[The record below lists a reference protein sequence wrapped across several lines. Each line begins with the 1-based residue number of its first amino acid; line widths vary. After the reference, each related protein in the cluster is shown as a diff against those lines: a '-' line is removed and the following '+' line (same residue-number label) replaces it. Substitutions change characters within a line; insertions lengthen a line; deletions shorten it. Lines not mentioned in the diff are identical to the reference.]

1 MSRLTLPRANLDV
14 SQESMTEFIARLK
27 QHKLVQWAVAYLA
40 AAWVLL
46 QAIDL
51 AVDSYDWPHGVMRI
65 AFGLIALGFVVA
77 LVLAWYHGEKG
88 RQRVSSAELLLI
100 ALVLAIGGGLLWRFG
115 RPASIPATA
124 AVAAASHIAT
134 SSPDAAQ
141 RNPGTAIPDSFAGA
155 ISSGVRSATPASTTH
170 GSPQT
175 IPIPAKSVA
184 VLPFVNMSGDA
195 KNDYFSDGITEEVLD
210 ALAQIPHL
218 KVAARTSAFAFK
230 GKAEDL
236 RKVGEVLDVATV
248 LEGSVQKSGDEVR
261 ITAQLIDTR
270 TGYHL
275 WSEKYDRKL
284 TSIFAVEDEIS
295 KAIADKLQVQ
305 LTDSD
310 NQSLVPQQAIDPRAH
325 DFYLRGLALLAARG
339 PALRDAVAA
348 FQNAVKIAP
357 DYAPAWGA
365 MAEAEALYPAY
376 QLDSMQAAST
386 RALASAKQ
394 ALALDPDLA
403 SAYVTQGMILVS
415 RWQWPQADR
424 AFQRALTLAPSDA
437 FVLNQY
443 AQFLLTT
450 GQLESALTASDRAQ
464 AVDPLNKVNG
474 VTRAYA
480 LYALH
485 RYQEAWAQVQRTL
498 VLYPDYLPARG
509 DAVDIAVA
517 LKNNL
522 EIDRQARLLAPLVGV
537 NPDDLAQRT
546 LARANPSL
554 RAAVVQ
560 RLKTSSVGAASRHVP
575 QVVMAGGLAQL
586 GERDEALDLLE
597 GAVDHPDGMD
607 ISGIWTPTFDSIRD
621 DPRFKSLLK
630 QMGLPYTPAKG
641 TAP

>member
-1 MSRLTLPRANLDV
+1 M
-14 SQESMTEFIARLK
+14 EEFFARLK
-27 QHKLVQWAVAYLA
+27 EHKLVQWTLAYIAVSFGMLPVLDIVAERFGWSQTVERCAIIALA
-40 AAWVLL
+40 TGFFMMLVIAWFHGERGQKRVTRTEHVLL
-46 QAIDL
+46 
-51 AVDSYDWPHGVMRI
+51 AVLVLLGGLTMWRI
-65 AFGLIALGFVVA
+65 GPAVTREVVA
-77 LVLAWYHGEKG
+77 KSTVAMPKT
-88 RQRVSSAELLLI
+88 A
-100 ALVLAIGGGLLWRFG
+100 
-115 RPASIPATA
+115 ATA
-124 AVAAASHIAT
+124 ASVAA
-134 SSPDAAQ
+134 
-141 RNPGTAIPDSFAGA
+141 
-155 ISSGVRSATPASTTH
+155 
-170 GSPQT
+170 
-175 IPIPAKSVA
+175 PIPTKSIA
-184 VLPFVNMSGDA
+184 VLPFVNMSGDP
-195 KNDYFSDGITEEVLD
+195 KNDYFSDGITEEILD
-210 ALAQIPHL
+210 ALAQVPKL

-295 KAIADKLQVQ
+295 KAIASKLQVQ
-305 LTDSD
+305 LADSG

-357 DYAPAWGA
+357 GYAPAWGA

-376 QLDSMQAAST
+376 QLDSMRAAST

-394 ALALDPDLA
+394 ALALDPGLA
-403 SAYVTQGMILVS
+403 SAYVAQGMIFAN
-415 RWQWPQADR
+415 RWQWSQADP
-424 AFQRALTLAPSDA
+424 AFQRALVLAPSDA

-498 VLYPDYLPARG
+498 VLYPDYVPARG

-522 EIDRQARLLAPLVGV
+522 EIDRQARLLAPLVGM
-537 NPDDLAQRT
+537 NPDDLAQRA
-546 LARANPSL
+546 LARANPGL

-575 QVVMAGGLAQL
+575 QVVTAGGLAQL

-597 GAVDHPDGMD
+597 RAVDHPDGMD
-607 ISGIWTPTFDSIRD
+607 VSGIWTPTFDSIRD
-621 DPRFKSLLK
+621 DPRFQAVLK
-630 QMGLPYTPAKG
+630 KMGLPYTPAKG